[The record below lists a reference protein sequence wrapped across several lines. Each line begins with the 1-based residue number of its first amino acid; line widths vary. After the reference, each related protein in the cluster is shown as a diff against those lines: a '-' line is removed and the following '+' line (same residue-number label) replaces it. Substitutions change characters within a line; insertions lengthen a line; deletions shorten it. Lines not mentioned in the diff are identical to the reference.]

1 MIDAEYVAPPPPPVP
16 EPIPVIPQFN
26 VEVTPTPVIV
36 PEPVEE
42 IVEIVPLIEP
52 EPVPEPEPV
61 APQPVTPIEPDVFIV
76 KLETGDKITIEPKT
90 DEDEDVFAVFTSFR
104 STQFFVNDFE
114 ESSELLTLVKD
125 KEPEELSWFE
135 QDSGAGM
142 ANWVLLTVVIIIVS
156 FSILGCFIC
165 VQMRKSKSN
174 LNLQERAIIEELQM
188 AKKEGVAI
196 PDDLQKRLTR
206 FEKGG
211 QDSGKDSFNKGNPK
225 VHPDESHNLGRMTRY
240 AANAGASSL
249 SQSGSKLIRNE
260 PASTPYGHSGLDGH
274 ATVEN
279 RPGRMDIV

>member
-26 VEVTPTPVIV
+26 VEVTPAPVIV

-125 KEPEELSWFE
+125 KEPEELSIT
-135 QDSGAGM
+135 QVVGTLVVRAG
-142 ANWVLLTVVIIIVS
+142 
-156 FSILGCFIC
+156 LGCRDGELGAAHRRDHHRLLLHPRLLHLRPDAQEQ
-165 VQMRKSKSN
+165 VQPQPPGTSHHRGAPN
-174 LNLQERAIIEELQM
+174 GQEGR
-188 AKKEGVAI
+188 
-196 PDDLQKRLTR
+196 RR
-206 FEKGG
+206 
-211 QDSGKDSFNKGNPK
+211 
-225 VHPDESHNLGRMTRY
+225 HP
-240 AANAGASSL
+240 
-249 SQSGSKLIRNE
+249 
-260 PASTPYGHSGLDGH
+260 
-274 ATVEN
+274 
-279 RPGRMDIV
+279 